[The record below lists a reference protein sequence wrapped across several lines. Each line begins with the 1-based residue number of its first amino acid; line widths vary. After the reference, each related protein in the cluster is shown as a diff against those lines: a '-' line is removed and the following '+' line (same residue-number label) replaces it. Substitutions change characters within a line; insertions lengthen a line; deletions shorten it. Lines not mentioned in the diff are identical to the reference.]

1 MKNGFSHKKL
11 QRQNMFVTHLPR
23 LQSHH
28 FPIFFNSP
36 LCKFFVFKSPK
47 HQLLVSSALLSEPFS
62 TALSSKP
69 SQINPPVLQESRKTP
84 ENNEPQIQLSIEKL
98 FVPPDTD
105 VSSLKTPLSTRV
117 LKGSNIILSKYAT
130 DSQVENAEF
139 VKSSVKTEDCPSG
152 GFPEFALVGRSNV
165 GKSSLLNSIVR
176 RKKLALTSKKPGKC
190 FCFTEEM
197 WSVHCWLDRC
207 DIFYFLWMVFG
218 GMPIIL
224 LTGVD

>member
-1 MKNGFSHKKL
+1 MKNGFSQKKL
-11 QRQNMFVTHLPR
+11 QRQNMFVAHLPR

-28 FPIFFNSP
+28 FPIFFTSP

-69 SQINPPVLQESRKTP
+69 SQINPPVLQESRKNP

-105 VSSLKTPLSTRV
+105 LSSLKTPLSTRV

-139 VKSSVKTEDCPSG
+139 VKSSVKAEDCPSG

-190 FCFTEEM
+190 LCFTEEM
-197 WSVHCWLDRC
+197 
-207 DIFYFLWMVFG
+207 
-218 GMPIIL
+218 
-224 LTGVD
+224 